1 MVGMRL
7 VRSSKQLDKET
18 IDKFW
23 EITIPSIQEDVD
35 ARLKE
40 GRGAQGI
47 AVPELVKEFQRK
59 K

>member
-7 VRSSKQLDKET
+7 VRSATPLSKEMLT
-18 IDKFW
+18 KFW
-23 EITIPSIQEDVD
+23 EIDVETIREDVN
-35 ARLKE
+35 ARLNE

-47 AVPELVKEFQRK
+47 SVPELVKEFQRK